1 MRRRFPP
8 LRSLIFLC
16 VAKASAALRA
26 VACASGTR
34 GRRPA
39 SRPMDRT
46 LSIEEDRS
54 VQKGPFSLGSRT
66 PRLELAR
73 RAAELER
80 ASAGSAAREQF
91 IGPKFQSSRRAF
103 SSGGSGARLAGRGGG
118 DRCIRR
124 NAKPSMTN
132 WVMTSALLGR
142 TG

>member
-1 MRRRFPP
+1 
-8 LRSLIFLC
+8 
-16 VAKASAALRA
+16 
-26 VACASGTR
+26 
-34 GRRPA
+34 
-39 SRPMDRT
+39 MDRT

-80 ASAGSAAREQF
+80 ASAGLAAREQF
-91 IGPKFQSSRRAF
+91 IGPKRQSSRRAF
-103 SSGGSGARLAGRGGG
+103 SSGGSGARLAGRGFGG

-142 TG
+142 TA

>member
-1 MRRRFPP
+1 M
-8 LRSLIFLC
+8 
-16 VAKASAALRA
+16 
-26 VACASGTR
+26 G
-34 GRRPA
+34 
-39 SRPMDRT
+39 RT

-80 ASAGSAAREQF
+80 ASAGLAAREQF
-91 IGPKFQSSRRAF
+91 IGPKRQSSRRAF
-103 SSGGSGARLAGRGGG
+103 SSGGSGARLAGRGFGG

-142 TG
+142 TA